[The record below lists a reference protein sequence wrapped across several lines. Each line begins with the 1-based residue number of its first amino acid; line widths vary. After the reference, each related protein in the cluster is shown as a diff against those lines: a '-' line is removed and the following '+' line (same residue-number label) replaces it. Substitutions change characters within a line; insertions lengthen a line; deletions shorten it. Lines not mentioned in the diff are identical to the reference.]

1 MTDKIT
7 NTVNAIKS
15 GKRNI
20 LISDIN
26 DKLHIAYDI
35 IMHTN
40 AKHTIIYSQDI
51 DSWYNVDLPDN
62 VIKIK
67 YDDIADDINIDDD
80 KMLIIFVSEH
90 DYIKNKFKL
99 EADLFVADNII
110 QDKTKLNDIES
121 KLNIK
126 YATILYLSNLSYETL
141 NSYNV
146 ISKDMEVI
154 QYV

>member
-1 MTDKIT
+1 MTDNIT

-26 DKLHIAYDI
+26 DKLHTVYDI

-67 YDDIADDINIDDD
+67 YDDIVDDINIDDD

-90 DYIKNKFKL
+90 DNIKNKFKR

-110 QDKTKLNDIES
+110 QDKTKLSDIES

-126 YATILYLSNLSYETL
+126 YAAILYLSNLSYNTL
-141 NSYNV
+141 NSYNL
-146 ISKDMEVI
+146 ICKDMEII
-154 QYV
+154 Q

>member
-1 MTDKIT
+1 MRNIIA

-26 DKLHIAYDI
+26 DKLHTAYDI

-40 AKHTIIYSQDI
+40 VKRTIIYSQDI

-67 YDDIADDINIDDD
+67 YDDIVDDINIDDD

-90 DYIKNKFKL
+90 DNIKNKFKR

-110 QDKTKLNDIES
+110 QDKTKLSDIES

-126 YATILYLSNLSYETL
+126 YTVILYLSNLSYETL

-146 ISKDMEVI
+146 IYKDM
-154 QYV
+154 

>member
-1 MTDKIT
+1 MKNIII
-7 NTVNAIKS
+7 NTVNAVKS

-26 DKLHIAYDI
+26 DKLHTVYDI
-35 IMHTN
+35 IMQTN
-40 AKHTIIYSQDI
+40 VKYTIIYSQDI
-51 DSWYNVDLPDN
+51 DSWYNFDLPDN

-67 YDDIADDINIDDD
+67 YNDIVGDINIDND

-90 DYIKNKFKL
+90 DNIKNKFRR

-126 YATILYLSNLSYETL
+126 YAVILYLSNLSYETL
-141 NSYNV
+141 NSYDVNNCQ
-146 ISKDMEVI
+146 DMEI
-154 QYV
+154 I

>member
-1 MTDKIT
+1 MKNIIT
-7 NTVNAIKS
+7 NTVNAIKL

-20 LISDIN
+20 LLSDIN
-26 DKLHIAYDI
+26 DKLHTAYDI
-35 IMHTN
+35 IIHTN
-40 AKHTIIYSQDI
+40 VKHTIIYSQDI

-67 YDDIADDINIDDD
+67 YDDIVDNINIDDD

-90 DYIKNKFKL
+90 DNIKNKFKR
-99 EADLFVADNII
+99 EADLFVVDNII
-110 QDKTKLNDIES
+110 QNKTKLSDIES

-126 YATILYLSNLSYETL
+126 YATILYLSNLSYDTL

-146 ISKDMEVI
+146 ICQDMEII
-154 QYV
+154 Q

>member
-1 MTDKIT
+1 MKNIIT
-7 NTVNAIKS
+7 NAVNAVKS
-15 GKRNI
+15 GKCNI

-26 DKLHIAYDI
+26 DKLQTVYDI
-35 IMHTN
+35 IIHTN
-40 AKHTIIYSQDI
+40 VKCTIIYSQDI

-67 YDDIADDINIDDD
+67 YNDIVDDIIIDDD

-90 DYIKNKFKL
+90 DNIKNKFKR

-126 YATILYLSNLSYETL
+126 YAVILYLSNLSYNTL
-141 NSYNV
+141 DSYNV
-146 ISKDMEVI
+146 ICQDMEII